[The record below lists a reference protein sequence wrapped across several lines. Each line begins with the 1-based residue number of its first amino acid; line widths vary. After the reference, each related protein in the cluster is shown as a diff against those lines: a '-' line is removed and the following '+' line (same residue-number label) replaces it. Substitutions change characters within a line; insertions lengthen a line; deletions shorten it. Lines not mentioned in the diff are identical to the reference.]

1 MILGHPWSVLFNP
14 IIKWTTGTMVFG
26 PTGTSTSCHEIDIA
40 SSGLARHPKEPFI
53 VEPSTTQAS
62 DDATAQVSAYM
73 DEVDE
78 ANFCS
83 NIENEAYMEVYS
95 VRVKTS
101 PNKRTV
107 LL

>member
-1 MILGHPWSVLFNP
+1 
-14 IIKWTTGTMVFG
+14 MVFG

-73 DEVDE
+73 DEVNE